1 MNRAARWR
9 ENRAGTGPSCDH
21 GDLTLTWEAGVWASH
36 LLWNETFLLFLDQ
49 KHASK
54 DCLSQECRLLAS
66 PDHGYHCPS
75 PCFHWCSQETGGC
88 WPQRG
93 SGPASAA
100 LCNPGRS
107 WAVSGFSCNRCLAF
121 DFDCVIS
128 CLGNSFKSTEIQE
141 IFIKGLLCAR
151 HCARYLPINHWYI
164 YF

>member
-21 GDLTLTWEAGVWASH
+21 VDLTLTWEAEVWASH

-49 KHASK
+49 KHASE

-66 PDHGYHCPS
+66 PTMAPTV
-75 PCFHWCSQETGGC
+75 PV
-88 WPQRG
+88 
-93 SGPASAA
+93 PASTGAARKQEAADLRGGSDPASPA
-100 LCNPGRS
+100 LCNPGIS
-107 WAVSGFSCNRCLAF
+107 WAISGFSCNRCLAF

-141 IFIKGLLCAR
+141 MLIKGLPCAR
-151 HCARYLPINHWYI
+151 HCAG
-164 YF
+164 